1 MWSLSHRVD
10 ARNGEIMKQL
20 FYKEAVRDALREEM
34 LRDERVFLIGLDIGR
49 FGGTYKATQGLWEE
63 FGEERVRD
71 TPLSEAAIAG
81 AAVGAA
87 LTGLRPVAEIMYN
100 DFLTIAMDQVANQA
114 AKLRYMSGG
123 QATIPVVFRTQGGA
137 GRSSAAQHAQ
147 SLEAWVA
154 HIPGLKVALPSTP
167 CDAKGL
173 LKTAI
178 RDDTPVV
185 FFEHKL
191 LYNTKGE
198 VPEEE
203 YLIPFGQAR
212 ICREGAGVT
221 IVALSRMVLRALEA
235 AETLAAEGVSV
246 EVIDPRTVVPLDIGT
261 IVESVKKT
269 GRLIVTHEGYAR
281 CGVGA
286 EIATQVMEKGLYYL
300 EKPVRRVCGLNVPVP
315 FAPVMENYVI
325 PSTAALIQAV
335 RELL

>member
-1 MWSLSHRVD
+1 
-10 ARNGEIMKQL
+10 MKQL

-87 LTGLRPVAEIMYN
+87 MTGLRPVAEIMYN

-167 CDAKGL
+167 YDAKGL

-203 YLIPFGQAR
+203 YLIPFGQANV
-212 ICREGAGVT
+212 CREGAEVT

-246 EVIDPRTVVPLDIGT
+246 EVIDPRTVVPLDINT

-269 GRLIVTHEGYAR
+269 GRLIVTHEGYTR

-286 EIATQVMEKGLYYL
+286 EIATQVMEEGLYYL
-300 EKPVRRVCGLNVPVP
+300 EKPVKRVCGLNVPVP

>member
-1 MWSLSHRVD
+1 
-10 ARNGEIMKQL
+10 
-20 FYKEAVRDALREEM
+20 M

-49 FGGTYKATQGLWEE
+49 FGGTFKATQGLWEE
-63 FGEERVRD
+63 FGAERVRD

-87 LTGLRPVAEIMYN
+87 MTGHRPVAEIMYN

-123 QATIPVVFRTQGGA
+123 QATIPVVFRTQEGA

-154 HIPGLKVALPSTP
+154 HIPGLKVVLPSTP
-167 CDAKGL
+167 YDAKGL

-198 VPEEE
+198 VPEDE

-212 ICREGAGVT
+212 VCREGTGVT

-235 AETLAAEGVSV
+235 AEILAAEGVSV
-246 EVIDPRTVVPLDIGT
+246 EVVDPRTIVPLDIDT
-261 IVESVKKT
+261 ILESVKKT
-269 GRLIVTHEGYAR
+269 GRLIVTHEGYTR
-281 CGVGA
+281 CGIGA

-300 EKPVRRVCGLNVPVP
+300 EKPVRRVCALNVPVP

-325 PSTAALIQAV
+325 PSAAALVQAV
-335 RELL
+335 KEMV

>member
-1 MWSLSHRVD
+1 
-10 ARNGEIMKQL
+10 MKKL

-49 FGGTYKATQGLWEE
+49 FGGTFKATQGLWEE
-63 FGEERVRD
+63 FGAERVRD

-87 LTGLRPVAEIMYN
+87 MTGLRPVAEIMYN

-123 QATIPVVFRTQGGA
+123 QATIPVVFRTQEGA

-154 HIPGLKVALPSTP
+154 HIPGLKVVLPSTP
-167 CDAKGL
+167 YDAKGL

-203 YLIPFGQAR
+203 YLIPFGQAKV
-212 ICREGAGVT
+212 CREGTGVT

-235 AETLAAEGVSV
+235 AEILAAEGVSV
-246 EVIDPRTVVPLDIGT
+246 EVVDPRTIVPLDIDT
-261 IVESVKKT
+261 ILESVKKT
-269 GRLIVTHEGYAR
+269 GRLIVTHEGYTR
-281 CGVGA
+281 CGIGA

-300 EKPVRRVCGLNVPVP
+300 EKPVRRVCALNVPVP

-325 PSTAALIQAV
+325 PSAAALVQAV
-335 RELL
+335 KEMV